1 MNVTECCL
9 LLLLIIGERVIN
21 ATWQHITYLPANLGS
36 HENYSNISASSA
48 ETCSYFCAKSRDCL
62 GFTYSEPLKACG
74 LANCVSSDT
83 KPTNL
88 IRATGYVV
96 STLDIDST
104 ITSDHSKTDGW
115 STVVLVVAMTEDQL
129 LGTDTDDEY
138 DESLICANTVG
149 LTIQNKVPQLF
160 SCTKAIRGRFF
171 QVQTMEEEY
180 FGIYEIT
187 INAFVSG
194 R

>member
-1 MNVTECCL
+1 MKTL
-9 LLLLIIGERVIN
+9 
-21 ATWQHITYLPANLGS
+21 Q
-36 HENYSNISASSA
+36 
-48 ETCSYFCAKSRDCL
+48 
-62 GFTYSEPLKACG
+62 
-74 LANCVSSDT
+74 T
-83 KPTNL
+83 KL
-88 IRATGYVV
+88 F
-96 STLDIDST
+96 L
-104 ITSDHSKTDGW
+104 DHSKTDGW

-149 LTIQNKVPQLF
+149 LTIQNKVAQLF

>member
-36 HENYSNISASSA
+36 HENYSNISASFA

-104 ITSDHSKTDGW
+104 ITSGQYCSYLTEVWMLKK
-115 STVVLVVAMTEDQL
+115 VVQNNYFYKLFAHVVH
-129 LGTDTDDEY
+129 GT
-138 DESLICANTVG
+138 
-149 LTIQNKVPQLF
+149 QLF
-160 SCTKAIRGRFF
+160 L
-171 QVQTMEEEY
+171 
-180 FGIYEIT
+180 
-187 INAFVSG
+187 VSSVIG
-194 R
+194 H